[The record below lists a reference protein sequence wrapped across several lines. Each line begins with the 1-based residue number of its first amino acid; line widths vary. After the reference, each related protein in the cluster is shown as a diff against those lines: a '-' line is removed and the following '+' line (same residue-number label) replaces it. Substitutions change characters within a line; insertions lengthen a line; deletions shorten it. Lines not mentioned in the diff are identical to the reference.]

1 MEGVV
6 VRDSIPLGYVKSIKY
21 IKDNGLM
28 QNCSRKVLRVPK
40 TVLVNPTLHVSP
52 SLRGLRVGV
61 YVEVSVEWN
70 KTSVL
75 LGNLRNALTRTLMH

>member
-1 MEGVV
+1 
-6 VRDSIPLGYVKSIKY
+6 
-21 IKDNGLM
+21 M

-40 TVLVNPTLHVSP
+40 TVLENPTLRVSP
-52 SLRGLRVGV
+52 YLQSLRVGV

-75 LGNLRNALTRTLMH
+75 LGNLRNALTRTLMP

>member
-1 MEGVV
+1 M
-6 VRDSIPLGYVKSIKY
+6 VRDSIPLEYVENIKY

-40 TVLVNPTLHVSP
+40 TVLVNPTLRVSP
-52 SLRGLRVGV
+52 SLQSLRVGV
-61 YVEVSVEWN
+61 YIEVSVEWN

-75 LGNLRNALTRTLMH
+75 LGNLRNALTRTLMP

>member
-1 MEGVV
+1 M
-6 VRDSIPLGYVKSIKY
+6 VRDSIPLGYVENIKY

-40 TVLVNPTLHVSP
+40 TVLVNPTLRVSP
-52 SLRGLRVGV
+52 YLQSLRVGV
-61 YVEVSVEWN
+61 YVEFSVEWN

-75 LGNLRNALTRTLMH
+75 LGNLRNALTRTLMP